1 VRSVRSP
8 KWVWADLSL
17 PGRSEGK
24 SEMLRWRWKVPP
36 GMEPHADADLVERF
50 LRGDSAAAAQVDGWI
65 AGAAWPFRRRLAA
78 EWDDL
83 LQEIRLEVVRLLQA
97 RLFRGESRLK
107 TYLWQVACH
116 TCLDAVRRERRRL
129 FVGLEAAA
137 AVPSSAAS
145 PFDSVSEGESVAA
158 ALRALSTL
166 SGDCRE
172 LWRKILCGMSY
183 REIGDELKVSEAAL
197 RVRAHRCRKSAV
209 EAYRAFAERTS
220 IAREGG
226 SAVS

>member
-1 VRSVRSP
+1 
-8 KWVWADLSL
+8 
-17 PGRSEGK
+17 
-24 SEMLRWRWKVPP
+24 
-36 GMEPHADADLVERF
+36 MEIHADAGLVERF
-50 LRGDSAAAAQVDGWI
+50 LRGDPEAAAQVDGWI

-97 RLFRGESRLK
+97 RQFRGQSRLK

-129 FVGLEAAA
+129 FVGLDAIA
-137 AVPSSAAS
+137 AVPSSTVS
-145 PFDSVSEGESVAA
+145 PFDRLSEREGTAA
-158 ALRALSTL
+158 ALRAMATL
-166 SGDCRE
+166 SGECRE
-172 LWRKILCGMSY
+172 LWGKLLRGMSY
-183 REIGDELKVSEAAL
+183 REISHELGGSEAAL

-209 EAYRAFAERTS
+209 EAYRAFVGGTS
-220 IAREGG
+220 PTGEDR